1 MKASAAPISGISHG
15 AVAAAGHGGSGDRRD
30 LCLHGA
36 GRRDDLPGD
45 RPPELRPGRDG
56 NVLDLH
62 RLAGDAMGPALL
74 GRVRRRCHPVFPRR
88 HRHRA
93 RVVPADPQRADSQQH
108 RRLHRAV
115 QHSEQHRRVH
125 LGLHDQEL
133 SDPVRQQAAARRR
146 AARDASGRHDRRH
159 ARDARP
165 SLPVFQRYSLGVG
178 DACGRGQSGIG
189 PPRRHP
195 GGLDDRARLGHG
207 GGDRR
212 SRGHADRAR
221 RVPRAQHDAWRA
233 ALRLRRRRARRVDQP
248 GRRGARRLRGRN
260 HREPRRQFHPLCR
273 ARAEADDRAG
283 SDRRR
288 ADDSAERHFRPQRGQ
303 PGMSAPLEELTARES
318 VPLEPVRSQ
327 PAARAPIGRQ
337 LAIAMAILAGLLLP
351 VRATS
356 FVTFELT
363 QVMIYAL
370 AILGLNLL
378 IGFNGQFSLGHSAF
392 YGIGAYTAAIL
403 MSRWEVPYYL
413 TLPAAGGVCFAVGFL
428 FGLPA
433 LRLQGL
439 YLALATFALAIAMP
453 QILKFHLFED
463 FTGGLQGL
471 VIDKPDPPCG
481 LPIDADQWLYY
492 FTLAVLLVLLAG
504 ASRLIRSRTGRAIMA
519 IRDNPIAA
527 AAMGINTALYKTLT
541 FGVSA
546 LYTGVAGALGAIVV
560 QFVAPDSFNFLLSV
574 SFLVGLVIGG
584 VGSIPGCL
592 FGGLFVL
599 FVPNIAESISIGL
612 AGAIYGVIL
621 LIVIFVMPSGAAGF
635 VRLTLARLAA
645 LRRARPKNTLN
656 TKP

>member
-1 MKASAAPISGISHG
+1 
-15 AVAAAGHGGSGDRRD
+15 
-30 LCLHGA
+30 
-36 GRRDDLPGD
+36 
-45 RPPELRPGRDG
+45 
-56 NVLDLH
+56 
-62 RLAGDAMGPALL
+62 
-74 GRVRRRCHPVFPRR
+74 
-88 HRHRA
+88 
-93 RVVPADPQRADSQQH
+93 
-108 RRLHRAV
+108 
-115 QHSEQHRRVH
+115 
-125 LGLHDQEL
+125 
-133 SDPVRQQAAARRR
+133 
-146 AARDASGRHDRRH
+146 
-159 ARDARP
+159 
-165 SLPVFQRYSLGVG
+165 
-178 DACGRGQSGIG
+178 
-189 PPRRHP
+189 
-195 GGLDDRARLGHG
+195 
-207 GGDRR
+207 
-212 SRGHADRAR
+212 
-221 RVPRAQHDAWRA
+221 
-233 ALRLRRRRARRVDQP
+233 
-248 GRRGARRLRGRN
+248 
-260 HREPRRQFHPLCR
+260 
-273 ARAEADDRAG
+273 
-283 SDRRR
+283 
-288 ADDSAERHFRPQRGQ
+288 
-303 PGMSAPLEELTARES
+303 MSAPLEELTARES
-318 VPLEPVRSQ
+318 VPLVPVRSQ
-327 PAARAPIGRQ
+327 PAARAPIWRQ
-337 LAIAMAILAGLLLP
+337 LAIAMAILAGLLIPL
-351 VRATS
+351 RATS

-453 QILKFHLFED
+453 QILKFHPFED
-463 FTGGLQGL
+463 FTGGVQGL
-471 VIDKPDPPCG
+471 VIDKPDPPFG

-546 LYTGVAGALGAIVV
+546 FYTGVAGALGAIVV

-635 VRLTLARLAA
+635 VRLALARLAA
-645 LRRARPKNTLN
+645 LRRPRPNTQLN
-656 TKP
+656 RKP